1 MEEGTVDGDSHA
13 VESVELDVLGV
24 GVGDQLVVQ
33 FEGAHWAPG
42 RLVMAGS
49 SLTDPLPARLSREER
64 PASRSALRWRR
75 RSHRDGEAGGVC
87 VAHCGADVR
96 RAEAAGDKSGVPV
109 VYSIPHRAD
118 VVVSQV
124 P

>member
-1 MEEGTVDGDSHA
+1 MATRTLWSRSSLMCWA
-13 VESVELDVLGV
+13 LGSGISLSFSSRV
-24 GVGDQLVVQ
+24 RTGRQ
-33 FEGAHWAPG
+33 G

-64 PASRSALRWRR
+64 PASRSALRCRR
-75 RSHRDGEAGGVC
+75 RSHRDGEAGVVC

-96 RAEAAGDKSGVPV
+96 RAEAAGDKSGAPV

-118 VVVSQV
+118 VVASQV